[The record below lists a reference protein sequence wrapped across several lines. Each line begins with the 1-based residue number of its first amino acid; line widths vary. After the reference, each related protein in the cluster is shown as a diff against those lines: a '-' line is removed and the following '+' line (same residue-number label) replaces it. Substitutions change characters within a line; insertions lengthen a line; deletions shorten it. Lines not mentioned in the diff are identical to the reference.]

1 MQIAKTA
8 NPAIHLPVVKITFH
22 TLILFRK
29 LPMNDAFLLHLKIL
43 FVACWLKA

>member
-22 TLILFRK
+22 TLILLKK
-29 LPMNDAFLLHLKIL
+29 LPMHDAFLLHLKIL
-43 FVACWLKA
+43 FEACWLKA